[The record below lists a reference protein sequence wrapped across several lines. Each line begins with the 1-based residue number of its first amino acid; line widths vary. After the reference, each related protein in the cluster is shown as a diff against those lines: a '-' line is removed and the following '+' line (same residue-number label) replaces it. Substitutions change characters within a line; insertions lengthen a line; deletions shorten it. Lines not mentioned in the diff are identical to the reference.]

1 MSISNFEQHQYDREY
16 YIYHIELLKAFNAQ
30 IQSLPPFNDENPNTE
45 DMEFIAA
52 LAALITHTQGSDWR
66 ENGQTLLCRIV
77 GGYSHL
83 MPLLQRDLLWFFG
96 GDCLHYMPDEEIGIF
111 QQLDEMRETAKTE
124 GAAFDYK
131 QTRAKLLGMH

>member
-111 QQLDEMRETAKTE
+111 QQLDQMRETAKTE